1 MHMLDGVGGL
11 CVIVMRDY
19 VWSAS
24 HLGCIGACLCNYLPV
39 HLPTNFLSVLFRF
52 MLPSTY
58 TSACIHTPL
67 LAKAHV
73 AVSLHL
79 QTRPATV
86 NSKPST
92 LRHGPLSIAV
102 PSNSF
107 RINFISGESKLGV
120 KGRV

>member
-1 MHMLDGVGGL
+1 M
-11 CVIVMRDY
+11 IVVRDY

-24 HLGCIGACLCNYLPV
+24 HLGCIGAGLCNYLPV
-39 HLPTNFLSVLFRF
+39 HLNTYFLSVLFRF

-58 TSACIHTPL
+58 TSANIHARACIHTPL
-67 LAKAHV
+67 LAKAHFT
-73 AVSLHL
+73 VSLHL

-92 LRHGPLSIAV
+92 VRHGPLSIAV

-107 RINFISGESKLGV
+107 RIKFVSGRVELGV